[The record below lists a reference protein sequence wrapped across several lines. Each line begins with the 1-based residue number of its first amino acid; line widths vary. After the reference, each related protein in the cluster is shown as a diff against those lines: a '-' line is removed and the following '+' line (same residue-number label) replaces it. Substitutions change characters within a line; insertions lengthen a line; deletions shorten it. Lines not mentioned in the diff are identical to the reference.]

1 MGQTVKTLTRSRR
14 AEEIT
19 AYLFLLPV
27 AVLWFVWF
35 LIPTAYSMFISL
47 YKYSFV
53 AVSQNHFVG
62 LDNYIRVL
70 TDPDFY
76 KALRNTLFLT
86 FVAVPVQSLI
96 AFVLAVALNSKIKFR
111 DGFRTIYYVPYVVS
125 TIAVT
130 TVFMYLFVK
139 GSPLTRFFSLFGLD
153 NVTWYVDFKLALP
166 FITIVYVWQQI
177 GFYIVIFLSGLQTVP
192 SELYESS
199 EVDGASPFQ
208 KIIYITVPM
217 LKPVIFMVLVY
228 GMIHALQIF
237 DQVAAVA
244 QNQPLGSPA
253 GATSTLVSY
262 FYVQSFKNWE
272 MGYGSAIAVIIFVI
286 IFIFTMIQKKFMGSE
301 E

>member
-1 MGQTVKTLTRSRR
+1 MGQTVKTLARSRR
-14 AEEIT
+14 SEEIT

-27 AVLWFVWF
+27 TVLWFVWF

-62 LDNYIRVL
+62 LDNYIRAL
-70 TDPDFY
+70 TDPAFY

-86 FVAVPVQSLI
+86 FVAVPAQSLI
-96 AFVLAVALNSKIKFR
+96 AFVLAMALNLKIKFR
-111 DGFRTIYYVPYVVS
+111 DIFRTIYYVPYVVS

-139 GSPLTRFFSLFGLD
+139 GSPLNKFFSLLGFD

-192 SELYESS
+192 NELY
-199 EVDGASPFQ
+199 
-208 KIIYITVPM
+208 
-217 LKPVIFMVLVY
+217 
-228 GMIHALQIF
+228 
-237 DQVAAVA
+237 
-244 QNQPLGSPA
+244 
-253 GATSTLVSY
+253 
-262 FYVQSFKNWE
+262 
-272 MGYGSAIAVIIFVI
+272 
-286 IFIFTMIQKKFMGSE
+286 
-301 E
+301 